1 MSVEEHNSRLQNAME
16 SHVTKVPVIVLQ
28 RVEER
33 FPAVREGVV
42 SAVCTGESFI
52 ILFLGS
58 IWPKEQNVL

>member
-1 MSVEEHNSRLQNAME
+1 MNVQHISRLQNAME
-16 SHVTKVPVIVLQ
+16 SLATRVPVIVLQ

-33 FPAVREGVV
+33 YPAVKEGMV

-58 IWPKEQNVL
+58 IWPKEQNIL